1 MISRESLKIMIFF
14 KNDYRRLY
22 YPLTVQ
28 KKLKNIRFYWLRK
41 PVYLTNF
48 IALSVV
54 TNTPR
59 HDSNHNFSSGD

>member
-1 MISRESLKIMIFF
+1 M
-14 KNDYRRLY
+14 
-22 YPLTVQ
+22 Q

-59 HDSNHNFSSGD
+59 HDSNHNFSSGDRH